1 MLNLSTFNQNRETK
15 DYENVSEFIK
25 TPQSKLQNQP
35 ERLRENKQFTCTDVD
50 IDGYIIMHEKQMD
63 RKEATLENRLE
74 KMIEEK
80 SKNEDDGFKKEYDMI
95 TQELYWLTNVQ
106 TTLTQII
113 LMELDKK
120 MCTSPRK
127 VLEKTQL
134 QTFGQ
139 WFGKKEWTKSLC

>member
-74 KMIEEK
+74 KMVEEK
-80 SKNEDDGFKKEYDMI
+80 SKNEDDGFKKEYDVCKMYTI
-95 TQELYWLTNVQ
+95 TMHFFCIFWL
-106 TTLTQII
+106 LKHF
-113 LMELDKK
+113 E
-120 MCTSPRK
+120 
-127 VLEKTQL
+127 
-134 QTFGQ
+134 
-139 WFGKKEWTKSLC
+139 

>member
-1 MLNLSTFNQNRETK
+1 MYDIRFSLIFFVASSNTMLNLSTFNQNRETK

-80 SKNEDDGFKKEYDMI
+80 SKNEDDGFKKEYD
-95 TQELYWLTNVQ
+95 VC
-106 TTLTQII
+106 
-113 LMELDKK
+113 K
-120 MCTSPRK
+120 MYTIAMHFFCI
-127 VLEKTQL
+127 
-134 QTFGQ
+134 FGLLKQ
-139 WFGKKEWTKSLC
+139 FE